1 MKKTVLV
8 VAALTMF
15 GVAPA
20 HAATDCNEHYL
31 EFWQKFTEFGNDAKL
46 SGEQVATLNRVAL
59 RNYDACQ
66 AGDEVGSRE
75 FWERFTEI
83 GSDSKALEEFVSKY
97 NPTND
102 QD

>member
-31 EFWQKFTEFGNDAKL
+31 EFWEQFSDGNNAKNL
-46 SGEQVATLNRVAL
+46 TAQQVATLNRAGL
-59 RNYDACQ
+59 RAYDACQ
-66 AGDEVGSRE
+66 SGDEFGSLE
-75 FWERFTEI
+75 FWQQFNDAS
-83 GSDSKALEEFVSKY
+83 GDSKALEEFIAK
-97 NPTND
+97 TNTGD
-102 QD
+102 